1 MPNYILEHKGVKGMK
16 WLKGRKPQLP
26 PIKRPPEERLKN
38 IPEHVMKKLS
48 PEVKKR
54 IREILGKKD
63 VIEHH
68 GVKGM
73 RWGVIRRKFVK
84 GVHRA
89 TRQSIKLALKGAK
102 KTGAGIS
109 KGSGKISS
117 ALRAKLKAKL
127 SAYQAKRKLARY
139 ELDYYKKIARGEI
152 TNVPDD
158 INLHPRGLH
167 GKKLKKY
174 QVNVVKALTDK
185 QVVAKKNAEDLRAQ
199 LLATLDAKPNKK
211 KSKIIR
217 PIIDEII
224 PGAIK
229 GIAKKY
235 VGDISD
241 FAYAKHI
248 NPYIDKMY
256 ADNGLQRSKKQKKK
270 NKDND

>member
-73 RWGVIRRKFVK
+73 RWGVIRRKLTK
-84 GVHRA
+84 GIHRA

-102 KTGAGIS
+102 KTGAVIS

-174 QVNVVKALTDK
+174 QVSVVKALTDK

-199 LLATLDAKPNKK
+199 LLSTLNAKPNKK
-211 KSKIIR
+211 SRIIR
-217 PIIDEII
+217 PIVEDII
-224 PGAIK
+224 PGAIR

-235 VGDISD
+235 IGDISD

-256 ADNGLQRSKKQKKK
+256 SDSGLQRSKKKK
-270 NKDND
+270 KDND